1 MRTRITWLTLGRMW
15 RNMREPALAPIASAA
30 RTYSR
35 PRCLMNSA
43 RTWRYT
49 PAQPVRP
56 RISTT
61 VPMPRPNT
69 AANAKI
75 SRMSGTAVKT
85 L

>member
-1 MRTRITWLTLGRMW
+1 MRTSTTWLTLGRMW
-15 RNMREPALAPIASAA
+15 RNMREPVLAPMASAA

-35 PRCLMNSA
+35 PACLMNSA
-43 RTWRYT
+43 RTWRYM
-49 PAQPVRP
+49 PVQPVRP

-69 AANAKI
+69 AAKAKI
-75 SRMSGTAVKT
+75 SRMPGIDLKT